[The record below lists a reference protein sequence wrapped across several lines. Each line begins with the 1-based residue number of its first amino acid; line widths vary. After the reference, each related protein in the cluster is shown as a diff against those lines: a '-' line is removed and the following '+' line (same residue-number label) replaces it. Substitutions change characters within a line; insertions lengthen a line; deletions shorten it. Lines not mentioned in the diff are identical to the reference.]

1 MSKASIKRIIVDI
14 LILTVILGLFATKLY
29 ETLPMPLQL
38 VALKALLVSAG
49 IFHAHIVRKLMFPK
63 INWETDINKAKVYVA
78 IAFYII
84 IPICYAFGG

>member
-1 MSKASIKRIIVDI
+1 MFKRIIVDI
-14 LILTVILGLFATKLY
+14 LITVIVITLFATKIY
-29 ETLPMPLQL
+29 EMLPMALQL